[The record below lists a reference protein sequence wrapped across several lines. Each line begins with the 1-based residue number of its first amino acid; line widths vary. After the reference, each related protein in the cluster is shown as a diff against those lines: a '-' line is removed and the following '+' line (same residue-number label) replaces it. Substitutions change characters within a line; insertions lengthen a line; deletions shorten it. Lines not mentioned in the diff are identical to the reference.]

1 MAGWPGKVVGSEIID
16 TEARMGIELKD
27 DELWAYVST
36 AHTAVVTTL
45 RRDGWPVALP
55 VWFAV
60 LDRLIYL
67 KTFPTLM
74 KAKRIA
80 HDPRAS
86 FVVGDGR
93 RWTELRAVT
102 ISATAE
108 LLREGPEAGTARH
121 ALAVKY
127 PPGVDVPVDRLPE
140 ASRAYY
146 GAADVIIR
154 LTPTGNPISWDN
166 RRLRLLPVE

>member
-1 MAGWPGKVVGSEIID
+1 
-16 TEARMGIELKD
+16 MGIQLRD
-27 DELWAYVST
+27 DELWAYVSA

-67 KTFPTLM
+67 KTFPTLV

-86 FVVGDGR
+86 FVVEDGQT
-93 RWTELRAVT
+93 WTELRAVT
-102 ISATAE
+102 VSATAE
-108 LLREGPEAGTARH
+108 LLPQGPEADAARR
-121 ALAVKY
+121 ALGAKY
-127 PPGVDVPVDRLPE
+127 PPEIDVPVHRLPE

-146 GAADVIIR
+146 GAQDVIIR
-154 LTPTGNPISWDN
+154 LTPTGAPISWDN

>member
-1 MAGWPGKVVGSEIID
+1 
-16 TEARMGIELKD
+16 MGIELKD
-27 DELWAYVST
+27 DELWAYVSA

-55 VWFAV
+55 VWFV
-60 LDRLIYL
+60 VEDRLIYL
-67 KTFPTLM
+67 KTFPTLV

-86 FVVGDGR
+86 FVVEDGDA
-93 RWTELRAVT
+93 WTELRAVT
-102 ISATAE
+102 LSATAE
-108 LLREGPEAGTARH
+108 LLPEGPEADAARR

-127 PPGVDVPVDRLPE
+127 PPEIDVPVHRLPE

-146 GAADVIIR
+146 GAQDVIIR
-154 LTPTGNPISWDN
+154 LTPSGGPISWDN
-166 RRLRLLPVE
+166 RRLRLLPVHHDV